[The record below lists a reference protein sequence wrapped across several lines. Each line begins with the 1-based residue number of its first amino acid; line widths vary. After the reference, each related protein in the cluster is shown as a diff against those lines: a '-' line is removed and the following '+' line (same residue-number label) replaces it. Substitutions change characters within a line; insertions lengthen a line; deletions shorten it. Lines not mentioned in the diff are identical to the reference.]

1 MAEEK
6 RARTSQ
12 NARKKRK
19 NRKNR
24 ILTQFAGAVLYVL
37 IIISVS
43 AILATVAWSWANDVL
58 ALNKDSV
65 TAVIDL
71 PAEIFTEQTVQ
82 TETTGD
88 DGTVTLTE
96 TTVKY
101 ADLDYVADVL
111 KENGLI
117 EYKFLFKIFA
127 KFTGADTELSVGSY
141 ELDSDMDY
149 SALCT
154 NMGKNSSTKQTV
166 MVTIPEGYNID
177 QIFALLEEKGVAT
190 VEDLQEVAATHDYK
204 FEWLVPLEI
213 PLGDY
218 HRLEGFLFPDTY
230 EFYIGHD
237 PLYVIN
243 KMLQR
248 FDSKIMDYLETIN
261 AGDYDLYEI
270 VTIASMIEK
279 ETDGT
284 DQAKIASVIY
294 NRLENNAGGTYGY
307 LQIDATLA
315 YINGGSVPTEEDKT
329 IDSPYNTYL
338 YTGLPAGPISCPGM
352 EALYAAIQPASTS
365 YYYYVLNPETGLHE
379 FSKTYSEHQK
389 LVAKYAQ

>member
-1 MAEEK
+1 MANQKKSGTK
-6 RARTSQ
+6 RKT
-12 NARKKRK
+12 RKKRG
-19 NRKNR
+19 NR
-24 ILTQFAGAVLYVL
+24 ILAQFAGATLYVL

-43 AILATVAWSWANDVL
+43 AVLATVGWAWAGDVL
-58 ALNKDSV
+58 ALNKAPV
-65 TAVIDL
+65 TAVVDL
-71 PAEIFTEQTVQ
+71 PADVFTEETVQ
-82 TETTGD
+82 VEVP
-88 DGTVTLTE
+88 DGEGGVKLTE
-96 TTVKY
+96 KTVKH

-111 KENGLI
+111 AEKGLI
-117 EYKFLFKIFA
+117 KYKFLFKLFA
-127 KFTGADTELSVGSY
+127 RFTNADTELSVGSY

-166 MVTIPEGYNID
+166 KVTIPEGYNID
-177 QIFALLEEKGVAT
+177 QIFALLEEKGVASAK
-190 VEDLQEVAATHDYK
+190 ELKEMAATHDYK

-248 FDSKIMDYLETIN
+248 FDSKIMQYLETIN
-261 AGDYDLYEI
+261 DGKYNLYEI
-270 VTIASMIEK
+270 VTIASLIEK
-279 ETDGT
+279 ETDGSDHAT
-284 DQAKIASVIY
+284 ISSVIH
-294 NRLENNAGGTYGY
+294 NRLTNNAGGTYGY
-307 LQIDATLA
+307 LQIDATLV
-315 YINGGSVPTEEDKT
+315 YINGGRTPTEEDKT

-352 EALYAAIQPASTS
+352 ESLYAAIKPESTR
-365 YYYYVLNPETGLHE
+365 YYYYVLNPETGRHV
-379 FSKTYSEHQK
+379 FSRTYSEHLA
-389 LVAKYAQ
+389 LVNKYAK

>member
-1 MAEEK
+1 MAEQK
-6 RARTSQ
+6 RTRTSH
-12 NARKKRK
+12 NTRKKRK
-19 NRKNR
+19 NR
-24 ILTQFAGAVLYVL
+24 ILAQFAGATLYVL
-37 IIISVS
+37 LIIAVS
-43 AILATVAWSWANDVL
+43 AVLAMVAWSWAGDVL
-58 ALNKDSV
+58 ALNKDPV

-71 PAEIFTEQTVQ
+71 PAEVFTEETVQ
-82 TETTGD
+82 VETTND
-88 DGTVTLTE
+88 DGTVTVTE
-96 TTVKY
+96 KTVKH

-111 KENGLI
+111 EENGLI
-117 EYKFLFKIFA
+117 EYKFLFKLFA

-166 MVTIPEGYNID
+166 KVTIPEGYNID

-190 VEDLQEVAATHDYK
+190 VEDLQDMAANHDYK

-213 PLGDY
+213 ALGDY

-248 FDSKIMDYLETIN
+248 FDSKIMEYLETVN
-261 AGDYDLYEI
+261 AGNYDLYEI
-270 VTIASMIEK
+270 VTIASLIEK

-284 DQAKIASVIY
+284 DQATIASVIY

-315 YINGGSVPTEEDKT
+315 YINGGGVPTEEDKS

-338 YTGLPAGPISCPGM
+338 YTGLPAGPIACPGM
-352 EALYAAIQPASTS
+352 EALYAAISPAKTG

-379 FSKTYSEHQK
+379 YSKTYSEHQK
-389 LVAKYAQ
+389 LVNKYAQ